1 MNPNNIRIRIRSR
14 KHYSLTSG
22 FKHPWKRKSHLSLL
36 PIIIYIPIFH
46 ADLTIPGTSGCFS
59 RSIPFSKMAQR
70 IISAADC
77 QIYCD
82 ICKYTSGNA
91 HFDSL
96 IDACNKINVSKKNVW
111 SYKQSISDVILA
123 CQCHKYSTKD
133 LWTKILPQYPSTFPV
148 PVTKATPDW
157 QPWQITCCKS
167 PAFTCLPI
175 GEFYRIIQSAKPAT
189 DLFLICFKTYI
200 SNWCLINWIIFKNLN
215 FTEVTI
221 KYKKE
226 FSKWLKWDN
235 SIKCCHRTSL
245 ACGKKNRVW
254 KDPPSRYRVSIGV
267 LSTSISTLKI

>member
-1 MNPNNIRIRIRSR
+1 MYYIYTAISEHQPVYPIEDRWAIALNLIQHVVQFWRPLCSVIW
-14 KHYSLTSG
+14 LPGSG
-22 FKHPWKRKSHLSLL
+22 LSWQPSGLLAWWYMATGSPPIPWFKHPWKRKSHLSLL

-133 LWTKILPQYPSTFPV
+133 LWTKFCRSIRQLSPFQWQKQHLTDSLGKSPVANHLPSPACQSANSIGSFNQQNLPQICFWFV
-148 PVTKATPDW
+148 LKD
-157 QPWQITCCKS
+157 I
-167 PAFTCLPI
+167 FPI
-175 GEFYRIIQSAKPAT
+175 GA
-189 DLFLICFKTYI
+189 
-200 SNWCLINWIIFKNLN
+200 
-215 FTEVTI
+215 
-221 KYKKE
+221 
-226 FSKWLKWDN
+226 
-235 SIKCCHRTSL
+235 
-245 ACGKKNRVW
+245 
-254 KDPPSRYRVSIGV
+254 
-267 LSTSISTLKI
+267 